1 MSQPANWGVPQAGPQ
16 TPNTMASRMQGSLD
30 ALLSDHSGAAAPAYK
45 VAGTRWADTSVAG
58 TITVKQWDGSAWRA
72 LYSIDIATGIV
83 THLGDAYSASQID
96 ALMSIGWSFMPIG
109 LWLPL
114 ADHLTGVVAPPTDKP
129 YRFIKLTA
137 GLTGTGAY
145 NNGCLSSESVSGSA
159 PQVSATAVVSLSG
172 SPLNGQTVRLI
183 NTERR
188 FVRGYDTSGQIMDDA
203 FQGHTVKW
211 GSGGSGDGAS
221 LPTNSGGSSYAL
233 PWYSA
238 GGVGQN
244 PAYWALI
251 ADATNGTP
259 RTANETRGKFI
270 GATYYMRIK

>member
-1 MSQPANWGVPQAGPQ
+1 MSQPANWGVPQSGPQ

-30 ALLSDHSGAAAPAYK
+30 ALLSDNSGASVPAYK
-45 VAGTRWADTSVAG
+45 VAGTRWADTSVSG
-58 TITVKQWDGSAWRA
+58 FITVKQWDGTAWRS
-72 LYSIDIATGIV
+72 LYVVEISTGIV

-96 ALMSIGWSFMPIG
+96 ALMNVGWGFMPIG

-114 ADHLTGVVAPPTDKP
+114 ADHLTGVAAPPTDKA

-137 GLTGTGAY
+137 GLTGIGAY

-172 SPLNGQTVRLI
+172 SPMNGQTVRLI

-188 FVRGYDTSGQIMDDA
+188 FVRGYDTPGQVMDDA
-203 FQGHTVKW
+203 FQGHRVKF
-211 GSGGSGDGAS
+211 GLGGTGDGNSLSNNSAS
-221 LPTNSGGSSYAL
+221 TYAL
-233 PWYSA
+233 PWNSGSGSA
-238 GGVGQN
+238 QGS
-244 PAYWALI
+244 YWSL
-251 ADATNGTP
+251 DSDGSNGAP